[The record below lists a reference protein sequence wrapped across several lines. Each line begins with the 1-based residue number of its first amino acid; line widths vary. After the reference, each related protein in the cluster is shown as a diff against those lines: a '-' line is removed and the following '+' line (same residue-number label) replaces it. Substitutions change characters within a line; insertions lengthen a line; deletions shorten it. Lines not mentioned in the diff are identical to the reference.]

1 MRTIAPAI
9 GLLMAFTVEAGA
21 QIADNMTCAEAVAY
35 YERHGRINKIAHGKD
50 VIPIYNGV
58 PVSKRNQLR
67 CDWGYTKMGYS
78 LKTKDN
84 RRCTISYRCVASGWE
99 R

>member
-1 MRTIAPAI
+1 MRTVAPAI
-9 GLLMAFTVEAGA
+9 LSLLAFTADAGA

-35 YERHGRINKIAHGKD
+35 YERNGRINKIAHGKD

-67 CDWGYTKMGYS
+67 CDHGYQKVGYS

-84 RRCTISYRCVASGWE
+84 RRCTISYVCTPTGWD